1 MSELVFIGGGNIAHA
16 LVAGLVNSG
25 TEPGRILVV
34 DPSAEG
40 RARIEKNFRV
50 RVGEAL
56 SRALASDD
64 AVVWAVKPQVL
75 ASAVQSVREFS
86 AAALQISVAA
96 GVPLA
101 RLRVFFDSSRVIR
114 AMPNTAAA
122 VAASATGLLA
132 AGGVTGAERELA
144 ERLFASVGS
153 TFWVEDDEQMDA
165 VTAVGGSGPAY
176 VFHFME
182 GFQRAAQEVGFTD
195 SQARTLVL
203 QVLTGAAALASRS
216 EQSFAHLRES
226 VTSKQG
232 TTEAALLRLDA
243 EGTQAAL
250 VSAITAATQR
260 AAELSKSLGG
270 T

>member
-1 MSELVFIGGGNIAHA
+1 MSEVVFIGGGNIAHA
-16 LVAGLVNSG
+16 LVAGLVNKG
-25 TEPGRILVV
+25 TKPGRILVV
-34 DPSAEG
+34 DPSAEH
-40 RARIEKNFRV
+40 RARIETRFGVKV
-50 RVGEAL
+50 SEVL
-56 SRALASDD
+56 SRALAPDD
-64 AVVWAVKPQVL
+64 VVVWAVKPQVL
-75 ASAVQSVREFS
+75 ASVGLSVRKFS

-101 RLRVFFDSSRVIR
+101 QLRVIFDSGRVIR

-132 AGGVTGAERELA
+132 ARGVASAERDLA

-153 TFWVEDDEQMDA
+153 TFWVDDDEQMDA
-165 VTAVGGSGPAY
+165 VTAVSGSGPAY

-182 GFQRAAQEVGFTD
+182 GFQRAAQEVGFLEC
-195 SQARTLVL
+195 QARTLVI
-203 QVLTGAAALASRS
+203 QIVTGAAALASRS

-250 VSAITAATQR
+250 ESAIVAATKR
-260 AAELSKSLGG
+260 ATELSKSIPGG
-270 T
+270 